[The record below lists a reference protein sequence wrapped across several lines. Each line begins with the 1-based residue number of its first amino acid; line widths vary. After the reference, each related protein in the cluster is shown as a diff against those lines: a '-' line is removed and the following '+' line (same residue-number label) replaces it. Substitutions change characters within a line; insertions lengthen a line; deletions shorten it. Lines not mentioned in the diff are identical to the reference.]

1 MTINYLDSKRIVKL
15 STDTV
20 QTLSY
25 ENTSAVSIGTGDSGT
40 SIDLTG
46 STLSNSWVL
55 RFKLTMTSKANNLIF
70 MVQDINTID
79 ETTTRDGIGLRQTA
93 STSYYD
99 FEGCNGTAP
108 TGGQY
113 DHRFTTVPAI
123 DTKYIQVTRISET
136 SAKIEFC
143 DSSYTVLESSGNITI
158 ADITNLR
165 YFVIYN
171 NGSAL
176 TVDDIDFWNGVSS
189 ITTKPTNVQDNS
201 ILVEKDTGRRYWR
214 TPYSSGTG
222 KIDDL
227 TTDKGWTTSNG
238 IAGNGYNASD
248 YVDFKLIC
256 PDSSSLA
263 GGRVLVD
270 LQHADYLNGSNL
282 SNTAFTARIK
292 INYSA
297 LDQASQNENKS
308 YIGFYSNDSWGGSTQ
323 DAFVLQLKLDYGQ
336 SSKKFY
342 VEIMNDEVFEG
353 SAHQTEFTSTTPTVD
368 TDYYVEFTKNGNVH
382 TIRITTNDDYTGGE
396 TQSITYGGVENLRYF
411 GCKARGDTQA
421 NGGNAQGKIE
431 PDIGIWNGVT
441 TVDST
446 PATWTMEPTFEDDF
460 STIKGWTNLT
470 SNTSVTT
477 QLNYTETDSTY
488 IRATKDLQDSN
499 ALGSGNNM
507 SDNFVIRF
515 GLNKTNDATNTA
527 NGTQPLIGISSAT
540 TDGWFNNQDSIG
552 MILSQD
558 TNQTHSIRA
567 VGADNQYTHQGD
579 SADAAYTWTT
589 GIRYCEVIKNA
600 TADTVTATL
609 YSDSDYTGSLVTA
622 TVSTS
627 GKTFSGLRY
636 LSMRNF
642 ADNGRSSTVWK
653 MNNIQVYDGVT
664 TIN

>member
-1 MTINYLDSKRIVKL
+1 MYVTITR
-15 STDTV
+15 
-20 QTLSY
+20 
-25 ENTSAVSIGTGDSGT
+25 TSATVYTVDVRTGSHSGT
-40 SIDLTG
+40 VVENFGGNQTCDSQTG
-46 STLSNSWVL
+46 LRYIKFSNNA
-55 RFKLTMTSKANNLIF
+55 TQDEGG
-70 MVQDINTID
+70 VQQGTID
-79 ETTTRDGIGLRQTA
+79 D
-93 STSYYD
+93 
-99 FEGCNGTAP
+99 
-108 TGGQY
+108 
-113 DHRFTTVPAI
+113 V
-123 DTKYIQVTRISET
+123 
-136 SAKIEFC
+136 EF
-143 DSSYTVLESSGNITI
+143 Y
-158 ADITNLR
+158 
-165 YFVIYN
+165 
-171 NGSAL
+171 
-176 TVDDIDFWNGVSS
+176 NGVSS
-189 ITTKPTNVQDNS
+189 LTNKPTNVQDNS

-238 IAGNGYNASD
+238 ISGNGYNASD

-446 PATWTMEPTFEDDF
+446 PATWTMEPTFQDDF
-460 STIKGWTNLT
+460 SSYISTDTAVCRVNPTDDNLDFVASINSANANCSYDIGLTNISETKWVLRFKVDLESYSKMTTGGLNGYLAIGLAENLNNAEDPDCNFIGSRIYYSASNDTLFLST
-470 SNTSVTT
+470 STGTTDSNDPTNPAINTS
-477 QLNYTETDSTY
+477 Q
-488 IRATKDLQDSN
+488 RAYYVEVKRLSANEATIQYF
-499 ALGSGNNM
+499 GN
-507 SDNFVIRF
+507 
-515 GLNKTNDATNTA
+515 
-527 NGTQPLIGISSAT
+527 
-540 TDGWFNNQDSIG
+540 
-552 MILSQD
+552 
-558 TNQTHSIRA
+558 
-567 VGADNQYTHQGD
+567 
-579 SADAAYTWTT
+579 
-589 GIRYCEVIKNA
+589 
-600 TADTVTATL
+600 
-609 YSDSDYTGSLVTA
+609 SDYTGSLGG
-622 TVSTS
+622 SPTS
-627 GKTFSGLRY
+627 KTITSSLDSLRY
-636 LSMRNF
+636 FYVRVFSQG
-642 ADNGRSSTVWK
+642 A
-653 MNNIQVYDGVT
+653 NNAVCDGVIDDVEFYNGVT